1 MAQRLLIQLRKGSES
16 VGRKNKRKEDT
27 MPFGMHTEDT
37 PGKGRILI
45 VDDEESIRKALR
57 LTLAKAGYD
66 VVAADDGE
74 TGIEAI
80 GADDN
85 PLMVDA
91 IICDIRMPRIN
102 GLEAIAYFR
111 RQYPSVPVIVLTG
124 YPDIQLATDLLKQGV
139 VDYLVKPVERN
150 QLVTCVERAMERR
163 TALVQ
168 HH

>member
-1 MAQRLLIQLRKGSES
+1 
-16 VGRKNKRKEDT
+16 
-27 MPFGMHTEDT
+27 MPYGLHTKDT

-57 LTLAKAGYD
+57 LTLKKEGYD
-66 VVAADDGE
+66 VMEADNGGK
-74 TGIEAI
+74 GIEVI
-80 GADDN
+80 GSDDN
-85 PLMVDA
+85 PLMVDI
-91 IICDIRMPRIN
+91 IICDIRMPKIN
-102 GLEAIAYFR
+102 GLEAIAFFR

-139 VDYLVKPVERN
+139 ADYIVKPVDKDT
-150 QLVTCVERAMERR
+150 LVAAVEKAMERR